1 MKKSFIFSLVCCSFV
16 LGSDYINPLPVANK
30 AIENGGTLYA
40 IDAYQD
46 GVGAVVIKNGR
57 PIDNSSM
64 NSLVFKYG
72 SEAKSNSL
80 NLADQVVLS
89 GNSDDLS
96 LAKDLFPDGSSC
108 NDGNPD
114 TAGETYLDGV
124 CQGGTVPD
132 GTICNDGNANTS
144 NDKYTNGVCSGT
156 ALAFVGTPTTLTL
169 TNKASYTYTML
180 NSYWSQTGAG
190 LFDGIVQPGTHT
202 TDQSVYWAYDRE
214 NDTKVQIT
222 VSQSFRIWRKS
233 MPGSEIYS
241 GQLQIQRLENGVY
254 VDRTS
259 LYSNPNFK
267 YGYSTPSTV
276 WANFTTELPAGTYRF
291 NAIGGQ
297 YRIDS
302 EWFIEKK
309 I

>member
-30 AIENGGTLYA
+30 AIENGGILYA

-96 LAKDLFPDGSSC
+96 LAKDLFPDGSS
-108 NDGNPD
+108 
-114 TAGETYLDGV
+114 
-124 CQGGTVPD
+124 
-132 GTICNDGNANTS
+132 CNDGNANTS

-202 TDQSVYWAYDRE
+202 TDQSVYWAYVHE

-233 MPGSEIYS
+233 MPGLEIYS

-259 LYSNPNFK
+259 LYSNPNFI